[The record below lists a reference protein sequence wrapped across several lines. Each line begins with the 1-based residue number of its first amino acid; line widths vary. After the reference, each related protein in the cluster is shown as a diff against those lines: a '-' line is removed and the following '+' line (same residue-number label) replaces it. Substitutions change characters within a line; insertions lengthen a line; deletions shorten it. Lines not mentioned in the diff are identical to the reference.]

1 MGHGLLLAAVL
12 PVLVPIRLKDQ
23 FMAHKKHLDAVVPDL
38 MRSPLLSA
46 GEKVRLVLFSA
57 NPSAFYGAATAWGR
71 LTAKRK
77 GK

>member
-1 MGHGLLLAAVL
+1 
-12 PVLVPIRLKDQ
+12 
-23 FMAHKKHLDAVVPDL
+23 MAHKKHLDAVVPDL